1 MSTAT
6 SPSLTPVRLL
16 RADASTRPDFDGSE
30 TFVLDHRSVG
40 SAGRR
45 AHGVASIHS
54 LGSVSSRITV
64 ELRDLTMEQRAAH
77 VELCM
82 LLRECP
88 PLDGFISPTAEHL
101 NALQP
106 LKRHLSLVLCSFPE
120 GEGAYLTLQSLLNI
134 LRNTAA
140 FEGVSDAVVAG
151 AVISLG
157 LHDTTTWHI
166 SLTNKLDQ
174 WRIKACFWDVHIPA
188 GILRFPNEEF
198 HKALIMSARE
208 LDMGPVCL
216 TGHTFLVPIVY
227 QQYLLM
233 KAGGPFVQ
241 KQAVDCLASVFMCR
255 SNFDMLCQTFY
266 ADSLDG
272 LSIPLPSLPPIQPA
286 ARVLAAAKNEY
297 LPLDELLKSDIV
309 KAAAPYAWMFVAGHQ
324 LVFPDTTYATAVN
337 WQTAMIHWD
346 SSAGSDEEDD
356 L

>member
-16 RADASTRPDFDGSE
+16 RADTSTRPDFDGSD
-30 TFVLDHRSVG
+30 TFVLEHRGAAGSV
-40 SAGRR
+40 SRR

-64 ELRDLTMEQRAAH
+64 ELRDLTVDQRAAH

-106 LKRHLSLVLCSFPE
+106 LKRHLGLVLCSFPE

-134 LRNTAA
+134 LRNTPE
-140 FEGVSDAVVAG
+140 FEDVSDAVVAG

-157 LHDTTTWHI
+157 LHDPTTWHI

-174 WRIKACFWDVHIPA
+174 WRIKACFWDVHIPC
-188 GILRFPNEEF
+188 GILGFTNEDF
-198 HKALIMSARE
+198 HKALILSARE
-208 LDMGPVCL
+208 LDIGPVCL

-227 QQYLLM
+227 HQFLLV
-233 KAGGPFVQ
+233 KAASSFVQ

-272 LSIPLPSLPPIQPA
+272 LSITLPSLPPVPPA
-286 ARVLAAAKNEY
+286 ASVLAAAKNEY
-297 LPLDELLKSDIV
+297 ASLGELLKPEIV
-309 KAAAPYAWMFVAGHQ
+309 KAAAPYAWMFVAAQQ
-324 LVFPDTTYATAVN
+324 LAFPETRHGTATS
-337 WQTAMIHWD
+337 WQTAMINWD
-346 SSAGSDEEDD
+346 SSAGSDDED